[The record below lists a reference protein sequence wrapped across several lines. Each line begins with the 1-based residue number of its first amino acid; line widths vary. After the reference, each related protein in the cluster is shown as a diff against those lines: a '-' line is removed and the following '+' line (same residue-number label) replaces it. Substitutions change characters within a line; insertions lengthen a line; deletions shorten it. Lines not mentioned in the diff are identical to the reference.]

1 MGFGTL
7 RWMSGIACFEARAS
21 RSHLVLKRIG
31 IVWAL
36 REEDP
41 LQLRR
46 SERVAGRRIVCTAA
60 HGAVAERDRDRLFI

>member
-1 MGFGTL
+1 MGVLDQRLCVL
-7 RWMSGIACFEARAS
+7 RGSPLHGE
-21 RSHLVLKRIG
+21 HLVLKRIG